1 MIRVILVAPGNTQQA
16 GHFVPRQGTLHSS
29 LCSLTCF
36 FLVLDVGIGVVVTAV
51 IVVVVSVIADIIARR
66 RDRHGRG
73 VRDEY
78 FPD

>member
-1 MIRVILVAPGNTQQA
+1 MLSWSRLGILNKQVISYQRKEPYILA
-16 GHFVPRQGTLHSS
+16 FVCL
-29 LCSLTCF
+29 LAF